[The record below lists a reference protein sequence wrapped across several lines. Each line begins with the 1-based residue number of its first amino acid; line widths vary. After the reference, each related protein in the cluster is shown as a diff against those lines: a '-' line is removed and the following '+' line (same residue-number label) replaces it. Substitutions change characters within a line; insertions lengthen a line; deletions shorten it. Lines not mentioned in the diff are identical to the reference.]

1 MTVLRFRP
9 LVLRATRRV
18 SLGAVLVAATLAAVP
33 ATATARRTVPANFF
47 AVVMPPLMVGQPDAV
62 LDRQLG
68 LMASSGVEAVRIS
81 IAWAQLEPVR
91 GLYQFAALDSLV
103 RASAK
108 HHLHAVINVAYTPV
122 WASTRPNDPQG
133 MRFPPKNVGD
143 FASLMH
149 LLVLRYGPG
158 GSFFAANPT
167 LPRDPVREWQLWNE
181 EDAPWYW
188 NDKQWWR
195 GYTQLLKA
203 SYPAIHRVDRHA
215 VVVAGSL
222 VASSYQESPWVAL
235 TQLYRAG
242 AKRYFDS
249 VSVHPFTDATST
261 VALSMNH
268 LVTIVQRMR
277 AVMRRFHDA
286 RKPLII
292 TEMQWSAAAGKI
304 PAAADLGFETSASG
318 QARRLSAAY
327 TLLARRRATL
337 GVTQVY
343 WSTWATDYQALGDMS
358 DMTFRF
364 TGLVRYDYAT
374 GVFTPLPLLATYARV
389 AAKLEGCRKGPTAA
403 CR

>member
-1 MTVLRFRP
+1 VC
-9 LVLRATRRV
+9 
-18 SLGAVLVAATLAAVP
+18 LAAVTI
-33 ATATARRTVPANFF
+33 AALAGVPANAAAARRSVPQNFF
-47 AVVMPPLMVGQPDAV
+47 GVVVPPLMVGQSGAA
-62 LDRQLG
+62 LDQQLG

-81 IAWAQLEPVR
+81 IAWGQLEPVR
-91 GLYQFAALDSLV
+91 GQFDFGELDSLV
-103 RASAK
+103 GAVAK
-108 HHLHAVINVAYTPV
+108 HHLHAVVNVAYTPA
-122 WASTRPNDPQG
+122 WASTRPNDPQNV
-133 MRFPPKNVGD
+133 RFPPRNVGD
-143 FASLMH
+143 FAVLMH
-149 LLVLRYGPG
+149 QLVTRYGPG
-158 GSFFAANPT
+158 GAFFAGNPA

-188 NDKQWWR
+188 NDKRWWR

-203 SYPAIHRVDRHA
+203 SYPAIHRVDRGA
-215 VVVAGSL
+215 EVVAGSL
-222 VASSYQESPWVAL
+222 VASSYSESPWVAL

-277 AVMRRFHDA
+277 AVMHRFHDA

-304 PAAADLGFETSASG
+304 PAAADLGFETTATG
-318 QARRLSAAY
+318 QARRLAAAY
-327 TLLARRRATL
+327 KLLARRRKSL

-343 WSTWATDYQALGDMS
+343 WSTWATDYQALGDTS

-364 TGLVRYDYAT
+364 TGLVRYDYNN
-374 GVFTPLPLLATYARV
+374 GVFTPMPVLRTYAAT
-389 AAKLEGCRKGPTAA
+389 AAALEGCRKGPTAA